1 MKRKHQL
8 ALALLM
14 SAATPLVTPQVSFA
28 APATNPPG
36 EVSSSSSNS
45 IVIGKKTNA
54 KSTNSVIMSENVT
67 TEKRSTIVIGFEQ
80 GIGVIP
86 SGATTPTSYRVPGSL
101 SMFIGVNNFLGT
113 VDKQQG
119 NNTDDPQYA
128 TAIGVTNAVVREST
142 AIGRWNNRVFFTG
155 GKNAATST
163 VNFAPSYQNFID
175 NVPKI
180 GVRSTA
186 IGTYNLS
193 QGYGSVAIGYQN
205 ETKELGREG
214 VALGAKNSAGNMSAS
229 AIGHGNYA
237 LSSYASS
244 IGKTNKVEENA
255 QFASAI
261 GAYNTVKVGQYAMAI
276 GGSNTA
282 DGKRTS
288 AIGNENTAKG
298 EYASAIGNK
307 NQSTGENATAIGYN
321 NTISGDNALGM
332 GNINKVTGAK
342 AVAFGRE
349 NTVTNADNT
358 IVVGA
363 NNTGESQN
371 SVLVGAFNVAKA
383 NQAVVVGSYN
393 NNMTLTKKA
402 TESSDKVAAQTVGAK
417 STAVGYGNNAAAEG
431 AVAVG
436 YKSKV
441 TGAYATAV
449 GAFSNAT
456 AANAWALGSEAA
468 ASGANALAVGV
479 ETKATQESAIALGTE
494 AQADKADGVALGSHS
509 TTTTDKGV
517 AGYKPS
523 DLYSGLT
530 GKTQTANTAAVS
542 IGNATHTRQ
551 LVNLAAGSADTDAV
565 NVAQLKAL
573 QYHLKGDN
581 GSSGKN
587 LQSEGV
593 SFLGTANQIV
603 TTAEKGKVTFKLAD
617 NVVEDIEDNK
627 LRSEGNLAAL
637 GGGAAYNP
645 ATNAYTQPT
654 YTVDTP
660 TGTQTFHTVG
670 DAISALNGGF
680 TLTTSKIA
688 QNDLQAKVTGSS
700 NAKIVAGSTVDVTAG
715 RNIEIAQAG
724 GKITIGTTAQPTF
737 SVATF
742 GSDAYDK
749 KWNVVAGRDG
759 LFATKIGVAAF
770 NENGQNVVPKGF
782 TADANVTDFKKV
794 KTTGVPDLA
803 YLADPD
809 LPNNDAAD
817 VQSAAV
823 NKKYVD
829 QFPLKYKG
837 DTGEG
842 SHELYKK
849 LSVLGTTDE
858 VTTTAAPGKI
868 TIALADKAKKD
879 IKSAKDQADGVT
891 KALGGGAS
899 YDPNTGTFTAPSYP
913 VPNRNQAPSTVA
925 DAIAA
930 LGEGFK
936 VTADNAKGGTANGA
950 SEESVKAGDRVKY
963 IAGKNMVIDQ
973 AGKDFTFSVTDDPKF
988 NTVTTNKINNLAKL
1002 VRDAFAG
1009 QTQPGPVDPAK
1020 LPPLSGI
1027 GNPQAPTDAANKD
1040 YVDNAVADM
1049 VTDLYVG
1056 ANDSKVNDD
1065 RVNLSKTD
1073 DYVDIVGKNGSGI
1086 TTKVNGKK
1094 IEIDK
1099 TADQK
1104 AREAKTNALT
1114 DAAATALGST
1124 YNPADGTVT
1133 APSFTVNDGD
1143 TPHSHTTIQDA
1154 LSALNAGFKVNSVAA
1169 GGEVTGS
1176 AETAVGTGHTLTF
1189 KAGRNIKIDQA
1200 GRDFT
1205 VSVADAPHFD
1215 TVKVGGTPTTPGTTI
1230 AGDKITTPAL
1240 ETDKVTVKN
1249 GGPTITKDG
1258 ISGLKDPTAD
1268 DQAVNKGYLD
1278 NLIKEDDGGTKKL
1291 KGLTFKGNVDDVVY
1305 KRRLGEEVFIKGGA
1319 TNPQLNDFSADNL
1332 ATRVTADGVLLMMK
1346 KVPNFQGVVI
1356 GDPTNPKLSLAED
1369 GVTLKDG
1376 TDETKLTPAGLEV
1389 KDGPSVKKAG
1399 IDAANKNITNVG
1411 DPTDDGDAVNLR
1423 TLNDRLSDQT
1433 LKYAGDSGK
1442 HTMNLA
1448 DTIKLV
1454 GEPDEIVTEASADAA
1469 KKDYKV
1475 TFKLSQ
1481 TFKDKIDDI
1490 KKQVEGNTAALGGNA
1505 AYDPATDTYTAPT
1518 YDINDGDTV
1527 NHHNTVGDAL
1537 AALNKGFKVKGDV
1550 VGSGVN
1556 KGDPFA
1562 EKAVGPGHLLTLKAG
1577 DNLALKQE
1585 DREFTFS
1592 LNPDLK
1598 INSVDIV
1605 DDQGRSTGNKL
1616 DKNGLEAKKVK
1627 VTGVD
1632 KQGKQIAAEL
1642 TPQSLN
1648 VEDGTSSASYS
1659 AMGTKIKS
1667 DNKASYVGVDSI
1679 TFKDHGQETMKL
1691 TPTSLSFVDGPK
1703 LGVKDGTGLLN
1714 MGSEDTPG
1722 RIINVADPKNP
1733 LDAVNK
1739 RYIDDLLY
1747 DKDDNG
1753 ANKRL
1758 KGLNFVGNLLNPE
1771 KEPYYRQLGDEVK
1784 IYGTTAKALT
1794 ADDETHLKA
1803 DNLATRVTKDGVQVL
1818 MRDDPHFAK
1827 TTVGGTKEAP
1837 KVTADETGVTVG
1849 DPTKDG
1855 AKLTKEGTHVHDAKG
1870 NSADYGADKAKLVD
1884 ADKNS
1889 SELTAKDL
1897 TFKDKDGNVT
1907 KVDATGLTITG
1918 GPSVTK
1924 KGIDAGGKRITGVAT
1939 PVAGTDAVN
1948 KDYLDDAVKKVT
1960 DVAMTGVVIGD
1971 DAQGKKDGINLS
1983 KNKNRFDI
1991 VGAEGSGLVTAVKG
2005 NTITID
2011 KTEAQKKRE
2020 ADTNA
2025 KADGATTA
2033 LGGGAGLNDDG
2044 TFKAPSFM
2052 LYDGNEGAP
2061 QTKKFSTV
2069 GDALTHLDKG
2079 FKVKA
2084 GKVAGTNG
2092 DATDLGGDGVRT
2104 GDTLTLNAGDN
2115 ITIKRNAGSFDL
2127 AVAKDAT
2134 FDSVSTKKL
2143 SISDGGNSIE
2153 LTPKGIDM
2161 RGNKITGLAAGEA
2174 PTDAVNVEQLNEG
2187 IESAKRY
2194 ADAGI
2199 AAMGNQGRRQAARA
2213 GAMSAA
2219 LAAMHPLDY
2228 DEEHPSIVTVG
2239 YGRYEGLNALSV
2251 GYMRYFSRDALL
2263 SVGVALDGD
2272 KNHMFNLGA
2281 SFRVGNSPKY
2291 EARRVSTHDYALLKR
2306 VETQQNTIQHQSQR
2320 LAEQDATISAQG
2332 QMIEELLKRVEALE
2346 GKGN

>member
-1 MKRKHQL
+1 
-8 ALALLM
+8 M
-14 SAATPLVTPQVSFA
+14 SAATPLVAPQVSFA
-28 APATNPPG
+28 AKATNPAGETTNQNNIVIGSGTNATSGETVIIGQNVTTKQMRAVIIGYQQGYGDSTTLNRGYPTSYTVPG
-36 EVSSSSSNS
+36 QGSMLIGVSNFIGPETMFETASSSST
-45 IVIGKKTNA
+45 KT
-54 KSTNSVIMSENVT
+54 
-67 TEKRSTIVIGFEQ
+67 
-80 GIGVIP
+80 
-86 SGATTPTSYRVPGSL
+86 Y
-101 SMFIGVNNFLGT
+101 
-113 VDKQQG
+113 
-119 NNTDDPQYA
+119 QYA
-128 TAIGVTNAVVREST
+128 TAIGNTNAVVGEST
-142 AIGRWNNRVFFTG
+142 AIGRWNNRVFYKPG
-155 GKNAATST
+155 QNASNANIS
-163 VNFAPSYQNFID
+163 FALSYEAFLNNIT
-175 NVPKI
+175 KI

-193 QGYGSVAIGYQN
+193 QGYASVAIGYQN
-205 ETKELGREG
+205 ETTATGREG
-214 VALGAKNSAGNMSAS
+214 VALGVKNSSAGTNAS
-229 AIGHGNYA
+229 AIGHANRTSSNY
-237 LSSYASS
+237 SSA
-244 IGKTNKVEENA
+244 IGKTNKVEENTN
-255 QFASAI
+255 FGASI
-261 GAYNTVKVGQYAMAI
+261 GSYNTAKGGQYAMAI

-282 DGKRTS
+282 DGQRSS
-288 AIGNENTAKG
+288 AIGNENKATG
-298 EYASAIGNK
+298 GYASAIGNK
-307 NQSTGENATAIGYN
+307 NVSTGTNATAIGYN

-371 SVLVGAFNVAKA
+371 SVLVGAYNVAKA

-402 TESSDKVAAQTVGAK
+402 TESSDRVAAQTVGAK

-431 AVAVG
+431 SVAVG

-468 ASGANALAVGV
+468 ASGANALAIGV
-479 ETKATQESAIALGTE
+479 ETKASQESAIALGKSTVSSAQHATALGTE

-523 DLYSGLT
+523 DLYAGLSGTTL
-530 GKTQTANTAAVS
+530 TANTAAVS

-551 LVNLAAGSADTDAV
+551 LVNLAAGTADTDAV

-581 GSSGKN
+581 GSEGKN

-593 SFLGTANQIV
+593 SFLGTARQIV
-603 TTAEKGKVTFKLAD
+603 TTAEKGKVIFKLAD

-645 ATNAYTQPT
+645 ANNTYTQPT
-654 YTVDTP
+654 FTVDTP
-660 TGTQTFHTVG
+660 NGPQTFNTVG
-670 DAISALNGGF
+670 DAINALNGGF
-680 TLTTSKIA
+680 TLTASKIA
-688 QNDLQAKVTGSS
+688 RNDLQAKVTGSS
-700 NAKIVAGSTVDVTAG
+700 QAKVVAGSTVEVSAG
-715 RNIEIAQAG
+715 RNIEIEQAG
-724 GKITIGTTAQPTF
+724 SKITIGTTAQPTF

-742 GSDAYDK
+742 GSDAMDK
-749 KWNVVAGRDG
+749 KWKVVAGRDG
-759 LFATKIGVAAF
+759 LYATKIGVAAF
-770 NENGQNVVPKGF
+770 NENGQAVVPKGF

-794 KTTGVPDLA
+794 KTTGVPDLT

-809 LPNNDAAD
+809 VPNNDAAD

-837 DTGEG
+837 DTGKG
-842 SHELYKK
+842 SHELYKE
-849 LSVLGTTDE
+849 LSVLGAADE

-891 KALGGGAS
+891 QALGGGAS
-899 YDPNTGTFTAPSYP
+899 YDPNTGTFTPPSFP
-913 VPNRNQAPSTVA
+913 VPNRAQAPSTVA

-950 SEESVKAGDRVKY
+950 SEESVKAGDTMKY

-1009 QTQPGPVDPAK
+1009 EIPPGPVDPAT
-1020 LPPLSGI
+1020 LPPLSGV
-1027 GNPQAPTDAANKD
+1027 GNPQAPTDAANKH
-1040 YVDNAVADM
+1040 YVDNAVANM

-1056 ANDSKVNDD
+1056 ANDSTQNQD
-1065 RVNLSKTD
+1065 RVNLSKNE
-1073 DYVDIVGKNGSGI
+1073 DYVDIVGKAGSGL

-1094 IEIDK
+1094 VEIDK

-1124 YNPADGTVT
+1124 YNPDGTVT

-1154 LSALNAGFKVNSVAA
+1154 LSALNAGFKVNSAAA
-1169 GGEVTGS
+1169 GGEATGS
-1176 AETAVGTGHTLTF
+1176 AETPVGTGHTLTL

-1215 TVKVGGTPTTPGTTI
+1215 SVKVGGTPTTPGTTI

-1240 ETDKVTVKN
+1240 ETEKVSVKD
-1249 GGPTITKDG
+1249 GPTITKDG

-1346 KVPNFQGVVI
+1346 KVPNFAGVVI

-1399 IDAANKNITNVG
+1399 IDAANKKITNVA

-1442 HTMNLA
+1442 GTMNLA

-1490 KKQVEGNTAALGGNA
+1490 KKQVEGNTSALGGNA

-1537 AALNKGFKVKGDV
+1537 AALNKGFKVKGDI
-1550 VGSGVN
+1550 VGSGV
-1556 KGDPFA
+1556 KVGDPFA
-1562 EKAVGPGHLLTLKAG
+1562 EKAVQPGHLLTLKAG

-1616 DKNGLEAKKVK
+1616 DKDGLEAKKVK
-1627 VTGVD
+1627 VNGVD
-1632 KQGKQIAAEL
+1632 DQGKQIAAEL
-1642 TPQSLN
+1642 TPQSLK

-1659 AMGTKIKS
+1659 AKGTKIES
-1667 DNKASYVGVDSI
+1667 DNKASYVGADSI

-1691 TPTSLSFVDGPK
+1691 TPTSLSFVGGPK
-1703 LGVKDGTGLLN
+1703 LGVEDGVGELN
-1714 MGSEDTPG
+1714 MGSEDNPG
-1722 RIINVADPKNP
+1722 RIINVADPQKP

-1739 RYIDDLLY
+1739 RYIDNLLY
-1747 DKDDNG
+1747 EDDPNG
-1753 ANKRL
+1753 NQRL
-1758 KGLNFVGNLLNPE
+1758 KGLNFTGNLLNPAG
-1771 KEPYYRQLGDEVK
+1771 EPYYRQLGQEVK
-1784 IYGTTAKALT
+1784 IYGIAKALT
-1794 ADDETHLKA
+1794 PDDEKHLTA
-1803 DNLATRVTKDGVQVL
+1803 DNLATRVTGEGVQVL

-1827 TTVGGTKEAP
+1827 TTVGGTKDAP

-1897 TFKDKDGNVT
+1897 TFKDKDGNET
-1907 KVDATGLTITG
+1907 KVDASGLTIKD

-1948 KDYLDDAVKKVT
+1948 KDYLDDAVKKVS

-2052 LYDGNEGAP
+2052 LYDGNDGAP
-2061 QTKKFSTV
+2061 QTKKFSSV
-2069 GDALTHLDKG
+2069 GDALAHLDKG

-2084 GKVAGTNG
+2084 GKVAGSNG

-2115 ITIKRNAGSFDL
+2115 ITIKRNAGSFDI

-2134 FDSVSTKKL
+2134 FNSVSTKKL

-2161 RGNKITGLAAGEA
+2161 MGNKITGLAAGEA
-2174 PTDAVNVEQLNEG
+2174 PTDAVNVEQLNDG

-2199 AAMGNQGRRQAARA
+2199 AAMGNQSRRQAARA

-2263 SVGVALDGD
+2263 SVGLALDGD

-2332 QMIEELLKRVEALE
+2332 QMIQELLKRVEALE